1 LEWTNHTKKISE
13 LKKANTEIDMK
24 VRERLE
30 SMIKE
35 ILDKDTAVSFD
46 FLIKYLHLHK
56 DTEAAMQE
64 LKFHIDMIDNVKYG
78 IVTDDTNQSIYVY
91 FTKKK

>member
-1 LEWTNHTKKISE
+1 
-13 LKKANTEIDMK
+13 MM

-46 FLIKYLHLHK
+46 FLIKHLHLHK
-56 DTEAAMQE
+56 DTEGAMQE
-64 LKFHIDMIDNVKYG
+64 LKLYIDMIGDVKYG
-78 IVTDDTNQSIYVY
+78 VIADDTDQSIYIY
-91 FTKKK
+91 FTKKAE